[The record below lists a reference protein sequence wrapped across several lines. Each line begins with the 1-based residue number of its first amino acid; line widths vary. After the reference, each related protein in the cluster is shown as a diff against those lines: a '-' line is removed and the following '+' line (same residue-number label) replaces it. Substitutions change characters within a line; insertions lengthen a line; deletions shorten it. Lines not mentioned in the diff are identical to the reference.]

1 MSSLENIRTQIED
14 LEKKISRLQTQK
26 FLLEERLKRKEEHSL
41 RIESQNQNDQRAREI
56 GIHSQGLR
64 TDSNNLT
71 RTSYFNQPK

>member
-14 LEKKISRLQTQK
+14 LEKKISRIQTQK

-56 GIHSQGLR
+56 GIQSQGLR